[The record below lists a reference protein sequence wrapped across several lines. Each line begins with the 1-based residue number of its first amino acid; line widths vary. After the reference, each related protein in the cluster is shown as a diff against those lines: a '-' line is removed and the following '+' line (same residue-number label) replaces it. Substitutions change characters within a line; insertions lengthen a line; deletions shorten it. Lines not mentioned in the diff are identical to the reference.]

1 MAATSLGTVVDIGSI
16 DVGCVDGV
24 EESGCVSGCCID
36 LALDPWVGA
45 WIGVCRS
52 GCRDECG
59 ADGDRGEQ

>member
-16 DVGCVDGV
+16 DVGCVD
-24 EESGCVSGCCID
+24 ESGCVFGLCID